1 MRKLLLSFCIAISS
15 FMTLY
20 AQDQVTLVVSGIA
33 DNKQD
38 AINVALRSAIE
49 QAYGVFVS
57 SNTQILNDEIVRDE
71 IVSLSRGNIKNFKEL
86 SSIVLSSG
94 KIDVTVQATVSISK
108 LVSYTQSKGASA
120 ELAGSSFGANM
131 KLYEL
136 NKKNEQ
142 AALDHLAQELSMH
155 NSLFDYKMSMSEP
168 MLKRN
173 ALSIEDYW
181 NPIFKSE
188 NDNDVIINIDIDL
201 FPNDNTQL
209 FCETFYAS
217 LGAIAIPYDEVN
229 AMKSMGVDIYS
240 FKDVNRV
247 QGFSQ
252 NYNLSFRN
260 GLPLL
265 FRQRGDRIIGLSSLL
280 CRMVKVTVADNTSSP
295 NVSQY
300 IRKIDLN
307 FGTGAQLLKVKNDH
321 TCSKL
326 NQKKAIGHAK
336 IVLLIPAEKISEIQ
350 NIEVIELPSGSPI
363 PSYYKKYIKLG
374 DHYYPVDRQ

>member
-1 MRKLLLSFCIAISS
+1 
-15 FMTLY
+15 MTLY

-120 ELAGSSFGANM
+120 ELAGSSFGANI

-168 MLKRN
+168 MLK
-173 ALSIEDYW
+173 
-181 NPIFKSE
+181 FKSE

-240 FKDVNRV
+240 FEDVNRV

-265 FRQRGDRIIGLSSLL
+265 FIQGEDRDRIIGLSSLL

-300 IRKIDLN
+300 IRKIDLY

-374 DHYYPVDRQ
+374 DYYYPVDR

>member
-1 MRKLLLSFCIAISS
+1 MRKLFLSICIAISS

-168 MLKRN
+168 MLKN
-173 ALSIEDYW
+173 KALSYEDYW

-295 NVSQY
+295 NASQY